1 MRTRL
6 LIVLLICAMAP
17 CVKGATDD
25 PTAEKVFTIAKQPG
39 DLLGSQG
46 EPFQLTMD
54 FTADTRTGTGPANG
68 HFELKWGSKDRWWR
82 QIELGGFRLTEI
94 RVGSKLYTQRNA
106 GFTPIAVRE
115 FFSLL
120 EFTDLDQHSS
130 QIAVKEQKRCK
141 KDGVKAYC
149 IKGEVAPGSNERHEM
164 VVSATGSQV
173 LSDDWSASSDQRRK
187 EEFTNWVALDKYRYY
202 PRKLQL
208 SVNGEKIVTATV
220 TKLATS
226 PFDETL
232 LIPPQGALAS
242 R

>member
-1 MRTRL
+1 MRIRF
-6 LIVLLICAMAP
+6 LIAILISALAP
-17 CVKGATDD
+17 CVHGASND
-25 PTAEKVFTIAKQPG
+25 PTADKVFTIGQQPG

-46 EPFQLTMD
+46 EPFQLGMD
-54 FTADTRTGTGPANG
+54 FIANTKTGTGPANG
-68 HFELKWGSKDRWWR
+68 HFELKWESKDRWWR
-82 QIELGGFRLTEI
+82 QIDLGGFRLTEI
-94 RVGSKLYTQRNA
+94 RVGGKLYTQRNA

-115 FFSLL
+115 FLSLL
-120 EFTDLDQHSS
+120 EFTDLDQHRN
-130 QIAVKEQKRCK
+130 QIAIKEQKRCK

-149 IKGEVAPGSNERHEM
+149 IKGEIAPGSNERHEI

-220 TKLATS
+220 TKLSTTS
-226 PFDETL
+226 FDETL
-232 LIPPQGALAS
+232 LIPPQGALAT